1 MERTIKVTGRGNIN
15 LKPDLTIIELRL
27 TKVEE
32 GYHNTLGRATSDVAE
47 VKNKLVE
54 LGFNRNDLKTTYFN
68 VNTEYQS
75 YKDNNGNWA
84 TEFVGY
90 RYNQTLKF
98 SFDVDNKLL
107 GKVLYALGG
116 LKCSPKFD
124 IIYTVKD
131 DEEAKNLLLKYAVK
145 DANRKAQIIAEASN
159 LNLGDI
165 LSIDYSFMSVEFS
178 ERIFDNKMDLINGE
192 IGCNNSLNVDFEPDD
207 IKANDTITVLYAIK

>member
-1 MERTIKVTGRGNIN
+1 M
-15 LKPDLTIIELRL
+15 
-27 TKVEE
+27 
-32 GYHNTLGRATSDVAE
+32 
-47 VKNKLVE
+47 
-54 LGFNRNDLKTTYFN
+54 
-68 VNTEYQS
+68 
-75 YKDNNGNWA
+75 
-84 TEFVGY
+84 
-90 RYNQTLKF
+90 
-98 SFDVDNKLL
+98 L

-131 DEEAKNLLLKYAVK
+131 DEEAKNLLLKDAVK

-207 IKANDTITVLYAIK
+207 IKASDTITVLYAIK